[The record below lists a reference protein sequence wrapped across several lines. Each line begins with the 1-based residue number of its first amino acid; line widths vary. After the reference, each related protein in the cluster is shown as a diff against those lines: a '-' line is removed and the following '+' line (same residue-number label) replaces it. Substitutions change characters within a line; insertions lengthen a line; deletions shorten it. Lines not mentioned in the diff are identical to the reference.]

1 MMEFRNQILETL
13 EIVSE
18 AGALAAM
25 ARGPQ
30 GRLGAATT
38 ADRNAAPSIRPQ
50 SERRGIWNRSAAS
63 PATLKIA
70 TRLPASGEIDARA
83 GGELVEARGLAIVLR
98 KAATALFP
106 KDPEIELSVSV
117 ALVGGEFVEAHEAL
131 QASAAAARKPARWP
145 PPGRGRGSM
154 PAALRPREAL
164 YVDRASAATA
174 RSGSKCGRGLAADS
188 SIADL
193 LKSPAKRLHRWS
205 TVTPQWSGIA
215 APLVRSRNDRAA
227 RK

>member
-1 MMEFRNQILETL
+1 
-13 EIVSE
+13 
-18 AGALAAM
+18 M

-98 KAATALFP
+98 KTATALFP

-131 QASAAAARKPARWP
+131 QASAAA
-145 PPGRGRGSM
+145 
-154 PAALRPREAL
+154 RP
-164 YVDRASAATA
+164 
-174 RSGSKCGRGLAADS
+174 
-188 SIADL
+188 
-193 LKSPAKRLHRWS
+193 
-205 TVTPQWSGIA
+205 
-215 APLVRSRNDRAA
+215 
-227 RK
+227 

>member
-1 MMEFRNQILETL
+1 
-13 EIVSE
+13 
-18 AGALAAM
+18 M

-50 SERRGIWNRSAAS
+50 SERGGIWNRSAAS

-98 KAATALFP
+98 KTATALFP

-215 APLVRSRNDRAA
+215 VPLVRSRNDRTAP
-227 RK
+227 K

>member
-18 AGALAAM
+18 AGALATMAM

-50 SERRGIWNRSAAS
+50 SERRGIGNRSAAS
-63 PATLKIA
+63 PATH
-70 TRLPASGEIDARA
+70 TPARSGEIDARS

-193 LKSPAKRLHRWS
+193 LKSPAKRLHRQS

>member
-106 KDPEIELSVSV
+106 KGPEIELSVSV
-117 ALVGGEFVEAHEAL
+117 ALVGGEFVAKLFKRRQRPPVSLLDGRRHDAVGG
-131 QASAAAARKPARWP
+131 QCPRRCGHGKPSTSIAPAP
-145 PPGRGRGSM
+145 PPLGRDQNAVG
-154 PAALRPREAL
+154 
-164 YVDRASAATA
+164 V
-174 RSGSKCGRGLAADS
+174 
-188 SIADL
+188 
-193 LKSPAKRLHRWS
+193 
-205 TVTPQWSGIA
+205 
-215 APLVRSRNDRAA
+215 
-227 RK
+227 

>member
-1 MMEFRNQILETL
+1 MEFRNQILETL

-18 AGALAAM
+18 AGALAAV

-106 KDPEIELSVSV
+106 KGPEIELSVSV

-131 QASAAAARKPARWP
+131 QASAAAARKPAQCAARTRSGVNARGAAATGSPLRSIAPAP
-145 PPGRGRGSM
+145 PPLGRDQNAVG
-154 PAALRPREAL
+154 
-164 YVDRASAATA
+164 V
-174 RSGSKCGRGLAADS
+174 
-188 SIADL
+188 
-193 LKSPAKRLHRWS
+193 
-205 TVTPQWSGIA
+205 
-215 APLVRSRNDRAA
+215 
-227 RK
+227 

>member
-1 MMEFRNQILETL
+1 
-13 EIVSE
+13 
-18 AGALAAM
+18 
-25 ARGPQ
+25 
-30 GRLGAATT
+30 
-38 ADRNAAPSIRPQ
+38 
-50 SERRGIWNRSAAS
+50 
-63 PATLKIA
+63 
-70 TRLPASGEIDARA
+70 
-83 GGELVEARGLAIVLR
+83 
-98 KAATALFP
+98 
-106 KDPEIELSVSV
+106 LSVSV

-174 RSGSKCGRGLAADS
+174 RSGSKSGRGLAADS

>member
-70 TRLPASGEIDARA
+70 TLLPASGEIDARA

-106 KDPEIELSVSV
+106 KDPEI
-117 ALVGGEFVEAHEAL
+117 
-131 QASAAAARKPARWP
+131 
-145 PPGRGRGSM
+145 
-154 PAALRPREAL
+154 
-164 YVDRASAATA
+164 ATVH
-174 RSGSKCGRGLAADS
+174 D
-188 SIADL
+188 
-193 LKSPAKRLHRWS
+193 
-205 TVTPQWSGIA
+205 
-215 APLVRSRNDRAA
+215 
-227 RK
+227 

>member
-1 MMEFRNQILETL
+1 
-13 EIVSE
+13 
-18 AGALAAM
+18 M
-25 ARGPQ
+25 ASRH
-30 GRLGAATT
+30 RSDA
-38 ADRNAAPSIRPQ
+38 RPA
-50 SERRGIWNRSAAS
+50 RP
-63 PATLKIA
+63 PATVCSRHRQLPRPAKSRGRCA
-70 TRLPASGEIDARA
+70 VAVSGTGPWLRPRRTRLPASGEIDARS

-131 QASAAAARKPARWP
+131 QASAAAARK
-145 PPGRGRGSM
+145 
-154 PAALRPREAL
+154 
-164 YVDRASAATA
+164 
-174 RSGSKCGRGLAADS
+174 
-188 SIADL
+188 
-193 LKSPAKRLHRWS
+193 SPAKRLHRQS